1 MKKLGVV
8 THYFGNI
15 NVAVM
20 DLTGNIMIGDMVF
33 FEGYLTD
40 FEQRVD
46 SMQVDKQP
54 ISEAKKGMEIA
65 MKVVERVRKGD
76 EMFEAGE

>member
-20 DLTGNIMIGDMVF
+20 NLTGNIMIGDMVIF
-33 FEGYLTD
+33 DGYLTD

-65 MKVVERVRKGD
+65 IKVVERVRKGD

>member
-20 DLTGNIMIGDMVF
+20 DLTGNIKIGDMVF

-65 MKVVERVRKGD
+65 IKVVERVRKGD

>member
-20 DLTGNIMIGDMVF
+20 NLTGNIVIGDMVIF
-33 FEGYLTD
+33 DGYLTD

-46 SMQVDKQP
+46 SMEVDKQP

-65 MKVVERVRKGD
+65 IKVVEWVRKGD
-76 EMFEAGE
+76 KMFEAGE

>member
-20 DLTGNIMIGDMVF
+20 NLTGSIMIGDMVF

-65 MKVVERVRKGD
+65 IKVVERVRKGD
-76 EMFEAGE
+76 EMFEVGE